1 VETSAPSAAPEPV
14 ILAVPRYRHEG
25 FYLGA
30 GGGAG
35 ILTAWGK
42 GPLGDASITGSAT
55 MGDIG
60 IGGTVAPG
68 LVLGG
73 VIRAWTARGTFD
85 GGPVITDAKTTYYVN
100 GTPTPTKLTL
110 TGNSRINT
118 GELGAMLD
126 WYPNPEKGWH
136 VGGSVGLDVMTL
148 TDDAGTQTTAG
159 GVGGSIFGGYQFWLG
174 PSWSLGLAAVMSM
187 AGVSHLDDSNQN
199 NTGYKLTPFGFGLES
214 QLLYY

>member
-1 VETSAPSAAPEPV
+1 VPEPV
-14 ILAVPRYRHEG
+14 VLAVPRYRHEG
-25 FYLGA
+25 FYFGV

-35 ILTAWGK
+35 ILTAHGS
-42 GPLGDASITGSAT
+42 GPLGDASITGGAT
-55 MGDIG
+55 VGDIG

-73 VIRAWTARGTFD
+73 VIRGWMASGTFN
-85 GGPVITDAKTTYYVN
+85 GGPVITDAKATYYVN
-100 GTPTPTKLTL
+100 GTPTPTNLTL
-110 TGNSRINT
+110 TGNSRISA

-136 VGGSVGLDVMTL
+136 VGGSVGLELMTL
-148 TDDAGTQTTAG
+148 TDDAGTQSTAG
-159 GVGGSIFGGYQFWLG
+159 GVGGSIYGGYQWWLG
-174 PSWSLGLAAVMSM
+174 PSWSLGLAAVLSG
-187 AGVSHLDDSNQN
+187 AGVGHLDDSSQNQN